1 MDIGAWKEKQSWSSG
16 NHRAS
21 NNQRFMEYKYAKE
34 RRDYSDLASGRV
46 FHSLPGHPA
55 FPVRLA
61 SEIFQRCMAH
71 REAFYNDS
79 TRCVLYDPCCGA
91 AYHLSVVAYLHREY
105 IQEVISS
112 DVDEH
117 AVALAKRNLELINVA
132 GLENRIIEISDLFE
146 RYGKASHQDAL
157 KSAQLLRSHSL
168 ALAQQY
174 PVKTRVFRANATK
187 DKEILNNF
195 SAKSVDIVFTDVPY
209 GLHSD
214 WSGAE
219 GIDPI
224 PAMLEVLRNVLTSA
238 SIVAIASDK
247 QQKVSH
253 ERYQR
258 IERFQIGKRR
268 VVILKPT

>member
-1 MDIGAWKEKQSWSSG
+1 
-16 NHRAS
+16 
-21 NNQRFMEYKYAKE
+21 MEYQYAKE
-34 RRDYSDLASGRV
+34 RLDYSDLSSGRV

-71 REAFYNDS
+71 REAIYNDS

-112 DVDEH
+112 DVDEQ
-117 AVALAKRNLELINVA
+117 AVALAKRNLELVSAA
-132 GLENRIIEISDLFE
+132 GLENRIAEISDLFE
-146 RYGKASHQDAL
+146 RYGKSSHQDAL
-157 KSAQLLRSHSL
+157 KSAQLLRSHTFVLSR
-168 ALAQQY
+168 QY
-174 PVKTRVFRANATK
+174 PVRTRVFRANATN
-187 DKEILNNF
+187 DKEIWNNI
-195 SAKSVDIVFTDVPY
+195 SANYVDVVFTDVPY

-219 GIDPI
+219 GKEPI
-224 PAMLEVLRNVLTSA
+224 PAMLDVLRKILSGT

-247 QQKVSH
+247 QQKASH
-253 ERYQR
+253 EKYQR
-258 IERFQIGKRR
+258 IERFQVGKRR
-268 VVILKPT
+268 VVILKPA